1 MSSRIV
7 CCASEG
13 FFNILIP
20 TKLGRTELQE
30 YEPREATVRLML
42 STKSRPSS
50 SGTFSKDSQ
59 RCSSVKNQRSSEVY
73 VEGIN
78 PAPHIHEQMAT
89 TNYVQMATTL
99 RTPLRITTSRLST
112 MR

>member
-1 MSSRIV
+1 MVELRVVPELRDTARIRLVRKNCLLRERQKQVKTALRSSTV
-7 CCASEG
+7 KSLTLVTHLCAS
-13 FFNILIP
+13 L
-20 TKLGRTELQE
+20 
-30 YEPREATVRLML
+30 TVQL
-42 STKSRPSS
+42 
-50 SGTFSKDSQ
+50 
-59 RCSSVKNQRSSEVY
+59 EVECAVF

-89 TNYVQMATTL
+89 ANYVQMATTL

>member
-1 MSSRIV
+1 MTLVVVRIRQESLHSRLNLDAV
-7 CCASEG
+7 RVMA
-13 FFNILIP
+13 
-20 TKLGRTELQE
+20 RTGSLVGQGN
-30 YEPREATVRLML
+30 EP
-42 STKSRPSS
+42 
-50 SGTFSKDSQ
+50 
-59 RCSSVKNQRSSEVY
+59 N

-89 TNYVQMATTL
+89 SNYVQMATTL

>member
-1 MSSRIV
+1 MIERGNPLLKQTPHV
-7 CCASEG
+7 PDNCQ
-13 FFNILIP
+13 
-20 TKLGRTELQE
+20 T
-30 YEPREATVRLML
+30 
-42 STKSRPSS
+42 
-50 SGTFSKDSQ
+50 
-59 RCSSVKNQRSSEVY
+59 RSSHESISFNVGDETLRDRMEQPVVNHDDS